1 MTATVSQRDGV
12 PRLRGLRPLRSGRG
26 LLVCLLLTACARNSD
41 QRDATMYPRGAFNWQ
56 FLERH
61 NEAARLFNAFDYG
74 HAVLYE
80 RLLTGD
86 SARATEA
93 LREDYRF
100 LVHDLLVRPPRFSVA
115 EEAVSPW
122 YSKVAWPAKVMFD
135 QAHVLHR
142 QLYDVYAMVELPL
155 PTRAAMVER
164 LIDRY
169 MRDTGYAF
177 TDKPKSMALMDD
189 QPFSQRFRR
198 EQPAFNGLIW
208 AYHWLQVGL
217 YDPLITA
224 TNPAEAQ
231 RGVAAQLATFRGML
245 ADSTRFPATM
255 PMTAEVSPLFAAAHP
270 RAAAIFDNLHMT
282 HDIISDVLATPAMSW
297 SAKRAEIL
305 KQLAEMRDGTRNLME
320 GHAH

>member
-1 MTATVSQRDGV
+1 MITGHPD
-12 PRLRGLRPLRSGRG
+12 RSGRVATAKWRDL
-26 LLVCLLLTACARNSD
+26 LLVSCGLLTACARNTD
-41 QRDATMYPRGAFNWQ
+41 QRDATMYPRGSFNWT

-86 SARATEA
+86 SARATAA

-100 LVHDLLVRPPRFSVA
+100 LVHDLLVRPPRFAVA
-115 EEAVSPW
+115 EEAISPQ
-122 YSKVAWPAKVMFD
+122 YSQLVWTAKVMFD

-142 QLYDVYAMVELPL
+142 QLYDVYAQAELPL
-155 PTRAAMVER
+155 ATRQAMVER
-164 LIDRY
+164 LIDLY
-169 MRDTGYAF
+169 LLDTEYAF

-189 QPFSQRFRR
+189 QTFSQRFRR
-198 EQPAFNGLIW
+198 EQPVFNGLIW

-217 YDPLITA
+217 YDPLISGSD
-224 TNPAEAQ
+224 EAQ
-231 RGVAAQLATFRGML
+231 QRRGVATQLGVFRAML
-245 ADSTRFPATM
+245 ADSTTFPTTM

-282 HDIISDVLATPAMSW
+282 HDIISDLLATPGMSW
-297 SAKRAEIL
+297 VAKRAEIL
-305 KQLAEMRDGTRNLME
+305 KQLAEMRDGTKNLME
-320 GHAH
+320 GHVHQ